1 MSTLVETPTAAG
13 SQVASSRHSL
23 GSNAT
28 FGTPGAVQEVEDR
41 GKALARPSVSWNDAS
56 MTSSNGQS
64 AGSVSASRT
73 GGGVVPEVNLNGTA
87 LPTPA
92 ASGSR
97 TAQRP
102 QKSSTAA
109 VAEAETSA
117 WGANFWVTLIDPQV
131 RVRSCLLVASVAS
144 YVSMALVH
152 RVISD
157 MKLID
162 TRTVLCVPGDG
173 PGELGS
179 PSRKLCVSEAA

>member
-13 SQVASSRHSL
+13 SQSRHSL

-28 FGTPGAVQEVEDR
+28 FGTPGAVQEEEDR
-41 GKALARPSVSWNDAS
+41 GKAPARSSVSWNDAS

-64 AGSVSASRT
+64 AGNVSASRT
-73 GGGVVPEVNLNGTA
+73 GGAVVPEVNLNGTA

-102 QKSSTAA
+102 HKSSTAT

-144 YVSMALVH
+144 YAF
-152 RVISD
+152 I
-157 MKLID
+157 
-162 TRTVLCVPGDG
+162 VLF
-173 PGELGS
+173 LF
-179 PSRKLCVSEAA
+179 LT